1 MQHKFCFVKASHVW
15 SVTEWYWSTS
25 DSCYWTSSVCSQ
37 TAASAVALF
46 LLWEIAAVHLHM

>member
-15 SVTEWYWSTS
+15 SVTEWYWSSS

-37 TAASAVALF
+37 TAASAVAIF
-46 LLWEIAAVHLHM
+46 LLSELAAVHLHM